1 MYNIKMKEKHHVRM
15 DDWEN
20 NLAQAPTLKLCECG
34 R

>member
-1 MYNIKMKEKHHVRM
+1 MKEKHHVQV

-20 NLAQAPTLKLCECG
+20 NVAQAPTLKVSECK